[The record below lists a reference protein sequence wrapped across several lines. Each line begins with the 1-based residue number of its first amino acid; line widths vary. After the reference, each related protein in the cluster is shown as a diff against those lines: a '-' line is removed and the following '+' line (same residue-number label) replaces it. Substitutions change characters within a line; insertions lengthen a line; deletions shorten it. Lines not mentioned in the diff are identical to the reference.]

1 MSNAEDFAQHVAR
14 VRARFA
20 STLNDKIAASF
31 AELAP
36 MAGGGDDDATAAVIT
51 AHRRLHE
58 MYGVASTLG
67 FVETGKAA
75 GLARS
80 TIREAAKAK
89 RPPTPDEIAALK
101 IELERLREAGAA
113 ELQELSIGGKLDAS

>member
-1 MSNAEDFAQHVAR
+1 MTNADDFAEHVAR
-14 VRARFA
+14 VRTRFA

-31 AELAP
+31 AALAA
-36 MAGGGDDDATAAVIT
+36 MAGGGDAATEAVIT
-51 AHRRLHE
+51 THRRLHE

-89 RPPTPDEIAALK
+89 RPPTPAETAALK
-101 IELERLREAGAA
+101 TELESLREAGAA

>member
-1 MSNAEDFAQHVAR
+1 MSNADEFAQHVAR

-36 MAGGGDDDATAAVIT
+36 MAGGGDDATAAAVT
-51 AHRRLHE
+51 AHRRFHE
-58 MYGVASTLG
+58 MYGVAPTLG
-67 FVETGKAA
+67 FVETGKVAD
-75 GLARS
+75 LARGI
-80 TIREAAKAK
+80 IREAARAK

-101 IELERLREAGAA
+101 AELERLRDAGVA
-113 ELQELSIGGKLDAS
+113 ELRDYSNGAS